1 LTNLEKIKKKIK
13 SNIFRPKK
21 YMGQNFLID
30 KWILEIILGVAEIQ
44 PDDHIIEIGAGFGRL
59 TSRLAEMAEEVVAIE
74 LDDFLYTELQ
84 SNLVDLAN
92 VDLIHKDVLKLDLSS
107 ILHKEN
113 REKNKVIGNLPYY
126 ITSPILTKLIELS
139 SLINIC
145 VLMIQKE
152 VAERVVASPG
162 TKDYGVLTVEID
174 YKAEAEI
181 IASVPAKSFYP
192 SPEVD
197 SALIKL
203 TMRESPEV
211 YIKDE
216 EIFSKVVKGAFR
228 HRRKTLRNSLAAS
241 PLPLSKKVL
250 DDILEKLSIDPM
262 RRGETL
268 TISEFAQLT
277 NNITEILS

>member
-1 LTNLEKIKKKIK
+1 
-13 SNIFRPKK
+13 
-21 YMGQNFLID
+21 
-30 KWILEIILGVAEIQ
+30 
-44 PDDHIIEIGAGFGRL
+44 
-59 TSRLAEMAEEVVAIE
+59 
-74 LDDFLYTELQ
+74 
-84 SNLVDLAN
+84 
-92 VDLIHKDVLKLDLSS
+92 
-107 ILHKEN
+107 
-113 REKNKVIGNLPYY
+113 
-126 ITSPILTKLIELS
+126 
-139 SLINIC
+139 
-145 VLMIQKE
+145 MIQKE